1 MKKGPMTGI
10 KVLEVANWVAGP
22 SLHITKNQSNCP
34 GKEKTLSEV
43 LTKYKKLV

>member
-22 SLHITKNQSNCP
+22 SCAMMLADM
-34 GKEKTLSEV
+34 GAEV
-43 LTKYKKLV
+43 I